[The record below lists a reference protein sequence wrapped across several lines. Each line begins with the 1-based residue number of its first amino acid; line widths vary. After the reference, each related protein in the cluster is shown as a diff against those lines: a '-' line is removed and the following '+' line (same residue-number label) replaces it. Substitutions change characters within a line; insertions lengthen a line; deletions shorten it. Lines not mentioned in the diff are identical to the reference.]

1 MPQPEA
7 ESKLASWK
15 VPQISLEIEYSPAV
29 LGEIAAAARA
39 SLIEAPPGEL
49 EIGGVLFG
57 EHDEGCVRIH
67 TWRPIDCQHTDGPA
81 LRLLARDRVE
91 LACMLELA
99 RRSEDLKD
107 LKPVGWFVSHPR
119 SAVRLTASDLEI
131 FNGFFPYP
139 WQVTLAL
146 HPVSE
151 GRIRAGFFVREAT
164 GSLKSDASYR
174 EFEIEPGPTPAPA
187 RPEAEPIFSWAGA
200 SSSTLLPG
208 TAQPASALKGGAL
221 STLRETAHNPIGT
234 EPVVFS
240 EQRSSNRS
248 RVVWLGAIAILCVLG
263 VGALILKQRAAP
275 HYDSFALRVLDS
287 RQTLQVDWDR
297 NSPLI
302 QQARAAVMDIRD
314 GGKSTRYALSSDEL
328 RAGTMSYVRQSDEV
342 DLVMTVYPPTGPSV
356 QGVGRLLAA
365 RTPAGNNPAAET
377 PPAAPAAAAPSE
389 DLGQLRAERDALRTQ
404 VIQLEEAVRKE
415 AAEKN
420 RLQDLV
426 RILENRLNLA
436 GNANSGNAANAN
448 K

>member
-1 MPQPEA
+1 M
-7 ESKLASWK
+7 LA
-15 VPQISLEIEYSPAV
+15 
-29 LGEIAAAARA
+29 EIAATARA
-39 SLIEAPPGEL
+39 SLLEAPKGEL

-57 EHDEGCVRIH
+57 EHDESGIRIH
-67 TWRPIDCQHTDGPA
+67 TWRPIDCQHTDGPT
-81 LRLLARDRVE
+81 LRLQARDRVE

-99 RRSEDLKD
+99 RRSDDLKD

-119 SAVRLTASDLEI
+119 SEVRLTASDVEI

-174 EFEIEPGPTPAPA
+174 EIEIEPGPIPALA
-187 RPEAEPIFSWAGA
+187 QPEAEPIFSWAGA
-200 SSSTLLPG
+200 SSSTVMPE
-208 TAQPASALKGGAL
+208 PAKPESSPKVSRSA
-221 STLRETAHNPIGT
+221 LRETSHNPIAA
-234 EPVVFS
+234 EPPVFS
-240 EQRSSNRS
+240 EPRSSNRS

-263 VGALILKQRAAP
+263 VGALIFRQRTTP
-275 HYDSFALRVLDS
+275 HYDSFALRVSDT

-297 NSPLI
+297 NSPLM
-302 QQARAAVMDIRD
+302 QQAKAAVLDVRD
-314 GGKSTRYALSSDEL
+314 GGRSSRYALSPDEI

-356 QGVGRLLAA
+356 QGFGRLLAA
-365 RTPAGNNPAAET
+365 RAPAANK
-377 PPAAPAAAAPSE
+377 PAPEPAPTAPAAAAPSE
-389 DLGQLRAERDALRTQ
+389 DPGQLRAERDALRTQ
-404 VIQLEEAVRKE
+404 VTQLEETVRKE
-415 AAEKN
+415 AAERN

-436 GNANSGNAANAN
+436 GNSNSGSGANVN